1 MRLAGIGLNIVS
13 KSGRLGGRRYTMLII
28 IIIVIV
34 IIIMVTIIIMPKIQF
49 LLDIHKKDVLL
60 LPTPTEVAF
69 NTTNSPR
76 FYSSPIHLSPIILV
90 F

>member
-1 MRLAGIGLNIVS
+1 
-13 KSGRLGGRRYTMLII
+13 ML

-34 IIIMVTIIIMPKIQF
+34 IIMIIVIIIIMSKIKF
-49 LLDIHKKDVLL
+49 LLDIHKKDILL

>member
-1 MRLAGIGLNIVS
+1 
-13 KSGRLGGRRYTMLII
+13 ML

-34 IIIMVTIIIMPKIQF
+34 IIMIIVIIIIMSKIKF
-49 LLDIHKKDVLL
+49 LLDIHKKDILL

-69 NTTNSPR
+69 NTTNSSR